1 MADKRSKKASGL
13 LRDAGLRT
21 KMVLIF
27 FVLLLVPFSFFT
39 YYVTRRISAVTQEQT
54 FSAARKTFDETATAV
69 RTRIEKV
76 TNVITLLTYDD
87 LIYHMASTDPQD
99 YPYILQLEDTRTLST
114 SFSHL
119 EHLSEVSG
127 IRLYV
132 KNDYL
137 YSTENRYIFPLG
149 AAGGARWYQLLAQA
163 RANQWY
169 TPLDFADQPS
179 GEQKL
184 FSCMRM
190 IYDPSAL
197 KSPLGVLRVDLKQ
210 SVMEQ
215 AISRSAVTEN
225 GAVLLLSGGRI
236 VLSSSNLKSGGLPAG
251 FQSVLEQLAPDE
263 WGTVEAGGKN
273 YYVYCTRLSPTDWQL
288 VTAIPYSDI
297 YSVSRELRNEMILVM
312 LVLAGVA
319 YAIAIFLSDHTLRRV
334 WQLSAAMQ
342 KVEAGD
348 VNAQFASA
356 GRDEIGQLIAH
367 FNRMMRHIR
376 QLMDEKVQYG
386 LEIKNLEL
394 KALQAQINPHF
405 LYNTLDT
412 INCLALQNGAA
423 EITEVVS
430 ALATFYKISL
440 SKGRDQI
447 PIREE
452 VLHAQMYLKIQNRR
466 FEGRMN
472 AVWQIDP
479 AIESLLTIKIV
490 LQPIIENA
498 AIHGIF
504 EKEDSTGT
512 VTVRGWR
519 EGNDVYITVTDD
531 GVGMTPEAVVQNFS
545 PLAGGG
551 ITQAPGGYGVHN
563 INDRLRIAY
572 GPEYGL
578 SCQSTPGAGTT
589 VTIHIPAVPQAGL
602 SEEAL
607 K

>member
-376 QLMDEKVQYG
+376 QLMDEKMQYG

>member
-69 RTRIEKV
+69 RTRIDKV

>member
-531 GVGMTPEAVVQNFS
+531 GVGMTPEAVAQNFS